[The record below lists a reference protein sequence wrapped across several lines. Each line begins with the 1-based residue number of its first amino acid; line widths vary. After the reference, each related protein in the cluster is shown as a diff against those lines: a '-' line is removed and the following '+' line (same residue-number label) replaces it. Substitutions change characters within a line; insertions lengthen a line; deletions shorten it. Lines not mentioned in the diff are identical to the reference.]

1 MKARLSILFILFFS
15 QLFAQVGIG
24 TINPEGQLDI
34 VSSTTGL
41 VLPRVSRIENVRT
54 PGGDLAVDGTAVY
67 DISRDAVCYRMAG
80 SWVCVEID
88 DAGNPQ
94 LNLFDII
101 YNGISNYVKASNTT
115 GQDYFGSSL
124 AISEDGM
131 YLAVGAYKESSSSTG
146 INGSESNS
154 GANLSGAVYLFHRL
168 GSVWT
173 QEAFIKASNTGA
185 FDEFGKDLAISSD
198 GSRLVVSAHLEDSN
212 ATGIDGDQNDNSMSN
227 SGAVYIFVRTGSNW
241 AQEAYIKSSNSES
254 GDEFGHSVSM
264 SSSGDRIAVSAI
276 KEDSNA
282 TGIAGDQNDNS
293 MSNSGAVYLFERAGG
308 VWSQIGYF
316 KSQTPEINGTFGESV
331 SFSGDGLSFAVG
343 AIKEDCGFADN
354 GYVYVFK
361 DASGW
366 SQDVRICGYGDG
378 AYHFGNSV
386 SLNNDGTRLA
396 IGAQNDDS
404 PSSGINGTKNTGGS
418 GSNDSGAAYVYFRS
432 GGVWSE
438 EAYIKASN
446 PDGGDNFGH
455 SVFLSPDGL
464 RLAVGS
470 WNEESNAQGIG
481 GDQSDNSNNTCG
493 AVYVFDRNG
502 VTWSQKSYV
511 KASNSD
517 SSDKFGHEVSLTLN
531 GVILVVSAQQED
543 SNATGVNG
551 DQSNNSEHNSGA
563 VYIVE

>member
-146 INGSESNS
+146 INGSDSNT
-154 GANLSGAVYLFHRL
+154 GANQSGAVYLFHRL

-185 FDEFGKDLAISSD
+185 SDEFGKDLAISSD

-316 KSQTPEINGTFGESV
+316 K
-331 SFSGDGLSFAVG
+331 L
-343 AIKEDCGFADN
+343 C
-354 GYVYVFK
+354 
-361 DASGW
+361 
-366 SQDVRICGYGDG
+366 
-378 AYHFGNSV
+378 
-386 SLNNDGTRLA
+386 LNHL
-396 IGAQNDDS
+396 Q
-404 PSSGINGTKNTGGS
+404 
-418 GSNDSGAAYVYFRS
+418 
-432 GGVWSE
+432 SE
-438 EAYIKASN
+438 N
-446 PDGGDNFGH
+446 
-455 SVFLSPDGL
+455 
-464 RLAVGS
+464 
-470 WNEESNAQGIG
+470 
-481 GDQSDNSNNTCG
+481 
-493 AVYVFDRNG
+493 
-502 VTWSQKSYV
+502 
-511 KASNSD
+511 
-517 SSDKFGHEVSLTLN
+517 
-531 GVILVVSAQQED
+531 
-543 SNATGVNG
+543 
-551 DQSNNSEHNSGA
+551 
-563 VYIVE
+563 